1 MTDEVVKLWL
11 MKAGNDLKT
20 GKDELATAEPTT
32 DTICFHMQQC
42 VEKCLKAF
50 LIYKGKEIS
59 RTHNLS
65 VLLQECAELDADFE
79 RLKTENVDELTAYA
93 VDMRYP
99 SDFYMP
105 TPAEAQAAVKMAEEV
120 RSFVSAKIGH

>member
-1 MTDEVVKLWL
+1 MTNEIIKLWL

-20 GKDELATAEPTT
+20 GKDEIATAEPVT

-50 LIYKGKEIS
+50 LIHKGKEIS

-65 VLLQECAELDADFE
+65 ILLQECLELDAGFE
-79 RLKTENVDELTAYA
+79 ALKADNVDELTAYA
-93 VDMRYP
+93 IDARYP
-99 SDFYMP
+99 GDFYMP
-105 TPAEAQAAVKMAEEV
+105 PLDEAQAAIKIAEKV
-120 RSFVSAKIGH
+120 QAFVAAKIGK

>member
-1 MTDEVVKLWL
+1 MTNEVVKLWL

-20 GKDELATAEPTT
+20 GKDEIATTEPTT

-50 LIYKGKEIS
+50 LIHKGKEIS

-65 VLLQECAELDADFE
+65 ILLQECLELDAAFE
-79 RLKTENVDELTAYA
+79 ALKAGNVDELTAYA
-93 VDMRYP
+93 VDARYP
-99 SDFYMP
+99 GDFYMP
-105 TPAEAQAAVKMAEEV
+105 TLEEAQAAIRMAEKV
-120 RSFVSAKIGH
+120 RSFMTARISG

>member
-1 MTDEVVKLWL
+1 MTNEVVKLWL

-20 GKDELATAEPTT
+20 GKDEIATAEPTT

-50 LIYKGKEIS
+50 LIHKGKEIS

-65 VLLQECAELDADFE
+65 VLLQECLELDAEFE
-79 RLKTENVDELTAYA
+79 ALKVANVDELTAYA
-93 VDMRYP
+93 VDARYP
-99 SDFYMP
+99 GDFYMP
-105 TPAEAQAAVKMAEEV
+105 TLDEAQTAVKMAEKV
-120 RSFVSAKIGH
+120 QSFVTTKIDS